1 MNVLALT
8 RYARLGASSRVRF
21 YQMLPTLQAH
31 GINVTVAPLS
41 SDAYVRELYAGKG
54 RRPARIAA
62 DYAGRLIQLL
72 SIGRFDLLW
81 IEKELLPGAPALLER
96 LLAALRI
103 PYVVDYDDATFHRYD
118 QSSNPLMR
126 SLLGSKIDAVMR
138 HAALVTAG
146 NEYLAERA
154 RAAGARWVELV
165 PTVVDLDRYA
175 VPAPRAGPPVTIG
188 WMGTPVTQRYL
199 DPVSDALSA
208 ACEGGRARVLLV
220 GADAG
225 ALGGLHPE
233 IRRWTEQTETA
244 DIADFDIGIM
254 PLADGVWERGKC
266 GYKLIQYM
274 ACARPVI
281 ASPVGVNRSIVD
293 DGSSGLL
300 ASTEAEWR
308 SALERL
314 RDDQPLRDRMG
325 RAGRA
330 RVESEYSVTAVAPRL
345 AELLRRAAGAG

>member
-118 QSSNPLMR
+118 QSSNPLVR
-126 SLLGSKIDAVMR
+126 KLPRVQDRRG
-138 HAALVTAG
+138 HAACRPGHRGQRVS
-146 NEYLAERA
+146 R
-154 RAAGARWVELV
+154 RAGAH
-165 PTVVDLDRYA
+165 
-175 VPAPRAGPPVTIG
+175 
-188 WMGTPVTQRYL
+188 
-199 DPVSDALSA
+199 S
-208 ACEGGRARVLLV
+208 GRAL
-220 GADAG
+220 
-225 ALGGLHPE
+225 
-233 IRRWTEQTETA
+233 
-244 DIADFDIGIM
+244 
-254 PLADGVWERGKC
+254 
-266 GYKLIQYM
+266 
-274 ACARPVI
+274 
-281 ASPVGVNRSIVD
+281 
-293 DGSSGLL
+293 
-300 ASTEAEWR
+300 
-308 SALERL
+308 
-314 RDDQPLRDRMG
+314 G
-325 RAGRA
+325 RAGADR
-330 RVESEYSVTAVAPRL
+330 RGPRSVRG
-345 AELLRRAAGAG
+345 AGAKGRPAGDDRLDGHARHPAISRPGQ